1 MSAASRSVAVCKTQ
15 ISFFFFP
22 WSVFFWWQR
31 NARRL
36 DFIGDGDSI
45 QRLQLANADGSEPE
59 ELDVD
64 ATLEDVIICMGNKQ
78 LVAIVN
84 SSAQSPSTECNGRPP
99 DTEKLGPA
107 SPMALAAS
115 LHKPKAKNDTST
127 PPPSSYAGGL
137 ATTLAAAGLT
147 EDYTTESPGAAGLKP
162 LPVLLKNHRSVH
174 YNQRCDPT
182 LRGLKIT
189 IPSSDPS
196 PASFH
201 DSERCAFTSQS
212 DYACERQLG
221 GQIPPMA
228 SRSNNCNGG
237 GIVLH
242 CAKGM
247 HGGGGSMFNPGPTPS
262 PAELAQFLVRGS
274 ALPHRISS
282 GGGGSMNGP
291 IMPLCNRSTPNVGF
305 QSFASALMSQ
315 LPVMPN
321 SHMQCPAGTPNIAM
335 LAQFLAS
342 QLRAFVPVTEGT
354 HPSAASAPISP
365 KDSKVVAPSNEV
377 HPTAKQPPP
386 PQTAGHDNCPATS
399 LPGLGSP
406 KLAAVTMKLSISESH
421 DKDQSSSSANVNAAA
436 APSSDGIDSEQING
450 CSDLIFLV
458 NRRSKTVDTRH
469 LISLLSEILFS
480 FHQYLP
486 SVQRFDFCIW
496 KQWPVNRMLRITWWI
511 ISWFVT
517 SDCFTRFSFLSP
529 SSEPLQQICVSQSC
543 KHGNCRALGHIIW
556 KWLICLHIFI
566 LALLMLPRSLEFL
579 KQHWK
584 KHVGSLVSSAGLAA
598 RYNDLGRGGG
608 VWNEPSK
615 S

>member
-1 MSAASRSVAVCKTQ
+1 LRFPKLRLASSSSPDR
-15 ISFFFFP
+15 F
-22 WSVFFWWQR
+22 FFWWQR

-36 DFIGDGDSI
+36 DFIGGGDSI

-64 ATLEDVIICMGNKQ
+64 ATLEDVIICMGNKH

-162 LPVLLKNHRSVH
+162 LPVLLQNHRSVH

-196 PASFH
+196 PATFH
-201 DSERCAFTSQS
+201 ESERCAFTSQS
-212 DYACERQLG
+212 DCACERQVGG

-291 IMPLCNRSTPNVGF
+291 IMPLCNRSPPNVGF

-377 HPTAKQPPP
+377 LPTAKQTPPP

-399 LPGLGSP
+399 LPGFGSP

-421 DKDQSSSSANVNAAA
+421 DKDRSSSSANVNAAA

-486 SVQRFDFCIW
+486 SVQRFDLCIW
-496 KQWPVNRMLRITWWI
+496 KQWPVNRMLQITW
-511 ISWFVT
+511 
-517 SDCFTRFSFLSP
+517 
-529 SSEPLQQICVSQSC
+529 
-543 KHGNCRALGHIIW
+543 
-556 KWLICLHIFI
+556 
-566 LALLMLPRSLEFL
+566 
-579 KQHWK
+579 
-584 KHVGSLVSSAGLAA
+584 
-598 RYNDLGRGGG
+598 
-608 VWNEPSK
+608 
-615 S
+615 

>member
-1 MSAASRSVAVCKTQ
+1 M
-15 ISFFFFP
+15 
-22 WSVFFWWQR
+22 
-31 NARRL
+31 
-36 DFIGDGDSI
+36 
-45 QRLQLANADGSEPE
+45 QLANADGSEPE

-212 DYACERQLG
+212 DCACERQVG

-282 GGGGSMNGP
+282 GGGGGSMNGP

-486 SVQRFDFCIW
+486 SVQRFDLCIW
-496 KQWPVNRMLRITWWI
+496 KQWPVNRMLQITW
-511 ISWFVT
+511 
-517 SDCFTRFSFLSP
+517 
-529 SSEPLQQICVSQSC
+529 
-543 KHGNCRALGHIIW
+543 
-556 KWLICLHIFI
+556 
-566 LALLMLPRSLEFL
+566 
-579 KQHWK
+579 
-584 KHVGSLVSSAGLAA
+584 
-598 RYNDLGRGGG
+598 
-608 VWNEPSK
+608 
-615 S
+615 